1 MNEYLKF
8 DILEGK
14 LLTDE
19 VPKKF
24 HALHR
29 VINKELLLYSDV
41 YEFRKMI
48 IKLLHEDL
56 LPPKEIAS
64 RLHIEYSDFGMFIKK
79 CLGVHLMDV
88 AKSVKNYNKRVG
100 RSSTDSKSQYYK
112 DCNFTFNVYDYPTIP
127 GYEKLLELGFYSHK
141 NKNGVCRD
149 HMISKEYGWI
159 NNIPAEII
167 SHVANC
173 EILTNTAN
181 SKKSN
186 GCSISIEELYR
197 RINDNDFSVKE
208 RSSTLS
214 FKSDNHRKNISKTNS
229 KYKNVTNGIVNIR
242 MLKEDDIPDGFW
254 RGMTRNNKKLV
265 RRPGLEPGCFRGTF

>member
-1 MNEYLKF
+1 MNDYLKF
-8 DILEGK
+8 DILDGK
-14 LLTDE
+14 HLTDE

-24 HALHR
+24 YALRR
-29 VINKELLLYSDV
+29 VINKDPLLYSDV

-48 IKLLHEDL
+48 ITLLHEDL

-64 RLHIEYSDFGMFIKK
+64 RLNIEYTDFGMFIKK
-79 CLGVHLMDV
+79 CLGVRLMNLTD
-88 AKSVKNYNKRVG
+88 SVKNYNKRIG
-100 RSSTDSKSQYYK
+100 RESTNSKKQYYK
-112 DCNFTFNVYDYPTIP
+112 DCNFTFNVYDYPSIP

-141 NKNGVCRD
+141 NKNGACRD

-173 EILTNTAN
+173 EILTNSEN

-197 RINDNDFSVKE
+197 RINENDFSVKE
-208 RSSTLS
+208 RSSTKS
-214 FKSDNHRKNISKTNS
+214 FKSDIHRRNISESNK
-229 KYKNVTNGIVNIR
+229 KYKNATNGVVNIR
-242 MLKEDDIPDGFW
+242 MLKEDEIPEGFW
-254 RGMTRNNKKLV
+254 RGMTRNNKKI
-265 RRPGLEPGCFRGTF
+265 GTPPRTRTGTLSQ

>member
-29 VINKELLLYSDV
+29 VINKEILLYSDV

-173 EILTNTAN
+173 EILTNTEN

-197 RINDNDFSVKE
+197 RINENDFSIKK

-214 FKSDNHRKNISKTNS
+214 FKSDNHRKNISKTNK
-229 KYKNVTNGIVNIR
+229 KYKNTTNGVINIR
-242 MLKEDDIPDGFW
+242 MLKEDEIPEGFW
-254 RGMTRNNKKLV
+254 QGLTRKRKK
-265 RRPGLEPGCFRGTF
+265 